1 MAGALRGGD
10 RTLGTR
16 CRLPD
21 ASVVAIRSRFRGI
34 VGASWKQSGKEQ
46 RRFRDA
52 IRGNV
57 SFCQRIVVERK

>member
-34 VGASWKQSGKEQ
+34 VGASWKQSGKE
-46 RRFRDA
+46 RDDFET
-52 IRGNV
+52 RYGNV